1 MGYRCPYDP
10 EMWGMEPWEKVQF
23 LQEEKG
29 WAYEEARCILTA
41 REQLEYD
48 GIVGGLSFLL
58 FDSCEGQRVP
68 WMTILLDL
76 AIIGTLAAALLLR
89 L

>member
-1 MGYRCPYDP
+1 MRYRCPYDP
-10 EMWGMEPWEKVQF
+10 EMWGMEPWEKIQF

-29 WAYEEARCILTA
+29 WTYEEALRVLTV
-41 REQLEYD
+41 REQLEKED
-48 GIVGGLSFLL
+48 LSFLL

>member
-1 MGYRCPYDP
+1 MRYRCPYDP
-10 EMWGMEPWEKVQF
+10 EMLGMEPWEKVRF

-29 WAYEEARCILTA
+29 LTYEEARCILTV

-48 GIVGGLSFLL
+48 GIFGGFFFLL

-76 AIIGTLAAALLLR
+76 AIIGTLAAALLRR

>member
-1 MGYRCPYDP
+1 MRYRCPYDP
-10 EMWGMEPWEKVQF
+10 EMRGMEPWEKVRF

-29 WAYEEARCILTA
+29 LTYEEALCCLTV
-41 REQLEYD
+41 REQLEKE
-48 GIVGGLSFLL
+48 GLSFLL

-76 AIIGTLAAALLLR
+76 AIIGTLAAALLRR

>member
-1 MGYRCPYDP
+1 MRYRCPYDP
-10 EMWGMEPWEKVQF
+10 EMLGMEPWEKVRF

-29 WAYEEARCILTA
+29 LTYEEALCILTV
-41 REQLEYD
+41 REQLEKE
-48 GIVGGLSFLL
+48 GLSFLL